1 MPATRGESERERFQR
16 TGTHREFRVLS
27 ISPARRKRIYNTYT
41 GREKNEQTERGFS
54 LPVFSHC
61 GARQVEHV
69 VLFPRKARD
78 DVGIRA
84 AGGALIAQPATSR
97 RRRRRVRALV
107 GTAA

>member
-1 MPATRGESERERFQR
+1 M
-16 TGTHREFRVLS
+16 
-27 ISPARRKRIYNTYT
+27 
-41 GREKNEQTERGFS
+41 
-54 LPVFSHC
+54 
-61 GARQVEHV
+61 
-69 VLFPRKARD
+69 LFPRKARD